1 MATTALHR
9 CICALV
15 VPFVLV
21 ATDRAAAQEVDAP
34 SAEVVVPSGGFATDA
49 DARCPSEIWK
59 VLAIGSSTMGAPLG
73 GILAKA
79 LKGAGLEWYQLAAA
93 SSGLAR
99 PDFWD
104 WAAKARTLV
113 AEHDPDVV
121 IVQLGSNDFQP
132 LTVRASPRMWRPVG
146 RPRPEWVEVYQAR
159 IDELLGIL
167 GGDRPRL
174 IIWIGPYAYWG
185 DNATQ
190 QGPIID
196 RLLTERVATWVARG
210 GFARYVNVWRE
221 TWDERHGPVQKRRFA
236 DTRAPVDIRS
246 SDNVHLNVPAVR
258 RLLAEPTVAEILAC
272 RDPAS
277 TSHDR

>member
-1 MATTALHR
+1 MARTER
-9 CICALV
+9 V
-15 VPFVLV
+15 
-21 ATDRAAAQEVDAP
+21 
-34 SAEVVVPSGGFATDA
+34 GGFATDP
-49 DARCPSEIWK
+49 DAVCPDRVTR

-73 GILAKA
+73 GILAKV
-79 LKGAGLEWYQLAAA
+79 LKGVGLEWYHLAAA

-146 RPRPEWVEVYQAR
+146 RPRAEWVEVYQAR
-159 IDELLGIL
+159 IDELLAVL
-167 GGDRPRL
+167 GGGERQRL

-185 DNATQ
+185 DNASE

-196 RLLTERVATWVARG
+196 RLLTERIATWVARG

-221 TWDERHGPVQKRRFA
+221 TWDERYGPVQKRRFG
-236 DTRAPVDIRS
+236 DSRALVDIRS

-272 RDPAS
+272 RNQAPAVP
-277 TSHDR
+277 D